1 MHLQESVP
9 VVIGGK
15 CPRDYSKLLHP
26 QSYINV
32 EDFKSPKALA
42 DYLKFLDTNAA
53 EYNKY
58 HEWRKEYK
66 GNFLN
71 HC

>member
-1 MHLQESVP
+1 MP
-9 VVIGGK
+9 VVIGGQ
-15 CPRDYSKLLHP
+15 CQRDYTKLLPP